1 MRCADRAIAW
11 AIQNGDNTGE
21 NAGSLAAVICRD
33 QLDQLR
39 ALLAREV
46 GLAEAGRFYRRS
58 DHDLRET
65 AKDYW
70 RWAHPASPPPSTK
83 AAR

>member
-33 QLDQLR
+33 QLD
-39 ALLAREV
+39 
-46 GLAEAGRFYRRS
+46 
-58 DHDLRET
+58 
-65 AKDYW
+65 
-70 RWAHPASPPPSTK
+70 
-83 AAR
+83 